1 MTDIIRFRDV
11 EARDFPKMHKWLCE
25 KHVRAFYQPEEIS
38 LEQVIA
44 KYQQRLESGQPT
56 RMHMAILG
64 EEDLAYLQSYRVM
77 DFPEYSQTIEEVRGF
92 SIDCFIGDP
101 RNINK
106 GLGPQMLAAYLEYAA
121 SSLFQNETHC
131 FVCIREDNLKSI
143 RASKAAGFTP
153 VRNVIEDGHPSLVL
167 QKEL

>member
-1 MTDIIRFRDV
+1 MADIIRFRDV
-11 EARDFPKMHKWLCE
+11 EARDFPKMHKWLNE

-44 KYQQRLESGQPT
+44 KYQPRLDSGQPT
-56 RMHMAILG
+56 RMHMAVSG

-77 DFPEYSQTIEEVRGF
+77 DFPDYSRTIGESHGF

-106 GLGPQMLAAYLEYAA
+106 GLGPQLVTAYLEYAA
-121 SSLFQNETHC
+121 SSLFPIETHC
-131 FVCIREDNLKSI
+131 FVCIREDHLQSI